1 MASKITIYTTQYC
14 AYCTQ
19 AKRLL
24 NREGVPFEEIDVS
37 NDPGLRR
44 QMVEKA
50 GGRMTVP
57 QIFVNDSWIGD
68 CDEIYALDRAGK
80 LDALLNPA

>member
-1 MASKITIYTTQYC
+1 MTRVVIYTTRYC
-14 AYCTQ
+14 PYCVQ

-24 NREGVPFEEIDVS
+24 AQKGVPFEEIDVS
-37 NDPGLRR
+37 NNSELRR
-44 QMVEKA
+44 SMVEKA

-68 CDEIYALDRAGK
+68 CDGIYALDRAGR
-80 LDALLNPA
+80 LDDLLNPV